1 MILEKIKK
9 IFAQDFDIDESEITP
24 DANIYDDLGLDDIDI
39 YDMVMSVEDD
49 FEIELPDEE
58 LEKIKTIGDLIKF
71 IDNNQ

>member
-58 LEKIKTIGDLIKF
+58 LERIYTIGDLIKF
-71 IDNNQ
+71 IENNQ

>member
-58 LEKIKTIGDLIKF
+58 LERISTIGDLIKF
-71 IDNNQ
+71 IENNQ

>member
-58 LEKIKTIGDLIKF
+58 PERISTIGDLIKF
-71 IDNNQ
+71 IENNQ